1 MSQILKQSEK
11 GEKEHEHG
19 CIQYI
24 NTQSAIFRQLYY
36 EDGGE
41 RMEETAREKRERE
54 ARMRELFE
62 SVDDYVEQA

>member
-41 RMEETAREKRERE
+41 RMEKGNCQGKKGTGSENERT
-54 ARMRELFE
+54 
-62 SVDDYVEQA
+62 V